1 MQTAHCLKDSSKKTR
16 QMGMESSNFLM
27 ESTMKGTSK
36 MVCSK
41 AKDSIGLRTAVST
54 KVNSKK
60 IGYKGK
66 VFSKMQ
72 KQARCLKG

>member
-16 QMGMESSNFLM
+16 QMAMESLNFLM

-36 MVCSK
+36 MECSK
-41 AKDSIGLRTAVST
+41 VKDFISLLTAVST

-72 KQARCLKG
+72 KQAR